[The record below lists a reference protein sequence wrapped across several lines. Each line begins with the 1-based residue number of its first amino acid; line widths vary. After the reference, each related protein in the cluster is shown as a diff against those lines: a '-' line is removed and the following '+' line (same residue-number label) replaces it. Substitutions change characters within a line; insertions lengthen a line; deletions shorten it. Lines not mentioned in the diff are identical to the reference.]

1 MYQKVTLIGN
11 LGNDP
16 EQRFTPSGTAIT
28 QFRMATN
35 EVFNDKEGNRQKR
48 TTWWRIS
55 AWGKLGEICNQY
67 LKKGSKVLV
76 EGTVVP
82 DDKGNPRIWKT
93 QDGEPRASFELR
105 AQTVK
110 FLDARGTGGE
120 PSEGAAEEAAPAEE
134 HDDMPF

>member
-11 LGNDP
+11 LGGDP
-16 EQRFTPSGTAIT
+16 EQRFAPSGTAIT
-28 QFRMATN
+28 SFRMATN
-35 EVFNDKEGNRQKR
+35 EVYNDKEGKRVKR
-48 TTWWRIS
+48 TTWWRIT

-76 EGTVVP
+76 EGTLVP

-93 QDGEPRASFELR
+93 QEGEPRASFELR

-110 FLDARGTGGE
+110 FLDPRGSTGE
-120 PSEGAAEEAAPAEE
+120 PGEATPEEPVTEDHE
-134 HDDMPF
+134 DMPF